1 MPNNEPI
8 HIAPNKPVYLALVD
22 PEGDSANFDFELRL
36 GRYQTTTGEL
46 IVLPRPA
53 VVKLNELG
61 PRSGEEIQITKIWS
75 GKAGDMPE
83 WSICFSTRSENAR
96 AREEMEPQDLTATL
110 QASIEQVKA
119 GKSNTATPTPIREV
133 QKKGK
138 PVEQPRL
145 FDRGTGTHGPAPRP
159 EPANDPRLSMP
170 IPAAPPMRTKP
181 SQIPANVAVREI
193 LHFINLDPN
202 TKNWSDQARQDMAS
216 TVYIAHVKQGHIGL
230 WERGE

>member
-1 MPNNEPI
+1 MVSEPI

-22 PEGDSANFDFELRL
+22 PEGDSENFDFALNL
-36 GRYQTTTGEL
+36 GRYQTTTGHIL
-46 IVLPRPA
+46 TLPKPA
-53 VVKLNELG
+53 VIKLNALE
-61 PRSGEEIQITKIWS
+61 PKPGEEIQITKIWT
-75 GKAGDMPE
+75 GRIGDSPE
-83 WSICFSTRSENAR
+83 WSICLSTRSENAR

-119 GKSNTATPTPIREV
+119 GKSTVAPPTPIREV

-170 IPAAPPMRTKP
+170 IPAAPPVRTKP

-193 LHFINLDPN
+193 LAFIAIDPN
-202 TKNWSDQARQDMAS
+202 TANWSDQSRQDLAS
-216 TVYIAHVKQGHIGL
+216 TVIIAAYKAGQVGL